1 MQFAEHQINGKAPA
15 PQASKRYY
23 KQFLMLLV
31 DFVLLA
37 TALLFALWA
46 RLGEVWFPDNIWHYI
61 VLTSCL
67 LLSLFAFARLGL
79 YRSIIRYMGQQA
91 IFAIMQGVS
100 LSALILSVGSFM
112 SDQFMPRSVPVI
124 YWCFS
129 YVFIGGTR
137 MVIRAYYHKTLQIHL
152 ERVAIYGAGTSGL
165 QVYKALLH
173 GKDHKPVL
181 FVDDNAAK
189 HGMILDGLPV
199 YGSAELETLFH
210 RYGISKVLLAMPS
223 VAMQRRQEIMHEIET
238 AVPHVMVQMVPGIE
252 DLLDRSFRGNDPAR
266 VYDEILGRA
275 PVAPDETLLHQ
286 CIRDRVVMV
295 SGAAGSIGS
304 ELCRQ
309 ILANRPRQLLLVDMN
324 EYGLY
329 RMEQELR
336 QTARRDNAED
346 IEIVSLLGNVLDLR
360 RMLQIMKAFGVETI
374 YHAAAYK
381 HVPIVEA
388 NVVEG
393 VRNNVLG
400 TWSLVRAASEA
411 AVETFVL
418 ISTDKAVR
426 PASIMGASK
435 RCAELICQAYA
446 SSETRTRFC
455 MVRFGNVLGS
465 SGSVVPLFFDQ
476 INAGGP
482 VTITHP
488 EVTRYFMT
496 LPEAA
501 QLVLQAGSMGLGGEV
516 FVLDMGKQVKI
527 LDLAQRM
534 ISLLGHSL
542 RDEKNPSGD
551 IEIVFTGLRPGE
563 KMHEELLISENV
575 YGTNHPMITRA
586 DEYSIELVNLLACL
600 DRMQF
605 ACNEGD
611 CVALTHLLKEIVG
624 EFVDGPLTDNVCKRE
639 MHPQAA
645 LPYLDMPVTGGKV
658 MPLVSRSS
666 KI

>member
-1 MQFAEHQINGKAPA
+1 MQPEKHYTEKAPA
-15 PQASKRYY
+15 PKRYH
-23 KQFLMLLV
+23 KQFLMLFV

-46 RLGEVWFPDNIWHYI
+46 RLGEVWFPDNAAHYA
-61 VLTSCL
+61 VLVSCL

-91 IFAIMQGVS
+91 IFAVMQGVS
-100 LSALILSVGSFM
+100 LSALILSVGAFM
-112 SDQFMPRSVPVI
+112 SEQFMPRSVPVI
-124 YWCFS
+124 YWCFA

-137 MVIRAYYHKTLQIHL
+137 MIIRAYYHKTLQIHL

-199 YGSAELETLFH
+199 YGSAGLRSLFD

-223 VAMQRRQEIMHEIET
+223 VSLQRRQEIMYEVESV
-238 AVPHVMVQMVPGIE
+238 VPHVLVQMVPGIE
-252 DLLDRSFRGNDPAR
+252 DLLDRSFRGKDPAR
-266 VYDEILGRA
+266 VYDEVLGRA
-275 PVAPDETLLHQ
+275 PVAPDESLLHQ
-286 CIRDRVVMV
+286 CIRDRIVMV

-309 ILANRPRQLLLVDMN
+309 ILVNRPRQLLLVDMN

-336 QTARRDNAED
+336 QTARRENMGD
-346 IEIVSLLGNVLDLR
+346 IDIMPMLGNVLDLR
-360 RMLQIMKAFGVETI
+360 RMLQIMKTFGVETI

-381 HVPIVEA
+381 HVPMVEA

-426 PASIMGASK
+426 PASVMGASK

-446 SSETRTRFC
+446 GSETRTRFC

-488 EVTRYFMT
+488 DVTRYFMT
-496 LPEAA
+496 LSEAA
-501 QLVLQAGSMGLGGEV
+501 QLVLQAGSMGRGGEV

-534 ISLLGHSL
+534 INLLGHTL
-542 RDEKNPSGD
+542 RDEQHPEGD

-563 KMHEELLISENV
+563 KMHEELLINENV
-575 YGTNHPMITRA
+575 SGTGHPMITRA
-586 DEYSIELVNLLACL
+586 NESSVELVALQSCL
-600 DRMQF
+600 DRLQF

-611 CVALTHLLKEIVG
+611 CVALLHLLKEMVG
-624 EFVDGPLTDNVCKRE
+624 EFVEGSIMDNVWQR
-639 MHPQAA
+639 AA
-645 LPYLDMPVTGGKV
+645 PSRAVEVYTEDLPFDGNVT
-658 MPLVSRSS
+658 PLVRR
-666 KI
+666 IPRV